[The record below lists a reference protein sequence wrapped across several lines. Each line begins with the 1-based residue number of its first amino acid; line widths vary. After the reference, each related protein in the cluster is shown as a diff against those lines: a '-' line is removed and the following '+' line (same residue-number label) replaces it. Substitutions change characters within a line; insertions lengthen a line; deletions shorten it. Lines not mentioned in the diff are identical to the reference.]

1 MKDRKQQLKLS
12 MPQKEVD
19 RRARLLRA
27 QVGDILLKENIFG
40 ELYVSFK
47 ANQSKDVV
55 QVFETENLTDF
66 DPPRVDTDLSPNN
79 YLFVVYN
86 GKSPHAVRSTL
97 RDAGYISVDR
107 DSPCYNMYWGI
118 V

>member
-47 ANQSKDVV
+47 ANQSTDVV
-55 QVFETENLTDF
+55 
-66 DPPRVDTDLSPNN
+66 
-79 YLFVVYN
+79 
-86 GKSPHAVRSTL
+86 
-97 RDAGYISVDR
+97 
-107 DSPCYNMYWGI
+107 
-118 V
+118 

>member
-1 MKDRKQQLKLS
+1 MK
-12 MPQKEVD
+12 
-19 RRARLLRA
+19 
-27 QVGDILLKENIFG
+27 
-40 ELYVSFK
+40 
-47 ANQSKDVV
+47 
-55 QVFETENLTDF
+55 DF
-66 DPPRVDTDLSPNN
+66 DPPRVDNELSPNN

-118 V
+118 VQGPSFYRKIVAGQIVNSFPG